1 MQLEVEQKFR
11 VAGFDE
17 IQQHLEELAC
27 TCGDSYQQIDRYF
40 AHPSRDFSVT
50 DEAFRVR
57 SASNSNWITYKGPRL
72 DTTTKSRREL
82 ELPLPAGATY
92 CDQFVS
98 LLELLGFRE
107 VAAVEKRRRKAFI
120 NWNDSQVEIS
130 LDEVL
135 HVGTYVELEI
145 MTDDSGFSAAKQCLN
160 ALAEQLGLT
169 QVERRSYLKLL
180 LESRQ
185 RATGSA

>member
-11 VAGFDE
+11 VAGFEE
-17 IQQHLEELAC
+17 IQQHLADLAC
-27 TCGDSYQQIDRYF
+27 TCSDRSQQIDRYF

-50 DEAFRVR
+50 DEAFRFR
-57 SASNSNWITYKGPRL
+57 CAGDSNWITYKGPRL

-82 ELPLPAGATY
+82 DLPLPDGPSY
-92 CDQFVS
+92 CDQFLS

-107 VAAVEKRRRKAFI
+107 VAAVEKQRRKAFI
-120 NWNDSQVEIS
+120 DWNGSQVEIS

-145 MTDDSGFSAAKQCLN
+145 MTEDSGFSAAKECLN
-160 ALAEQLGLT
+160 SLAKRLGLT
-169 QVERRSYLKLL
+169 QIERRSYLNLL

-185 RATGSA
+185 KGDR

>member
-17 IQQHLEELAC
+17 IQQHLEDLAC
-27 TCGDSYQQIDRYF
+27 PCSDRYQQIDRYF
-40 AHPSRDFSVT
+40 AHPSRDFSAT

-57 SASNSNWITYKGPRL
+57 SAGDSNWVTYKGPRV

-82 ELPLPAGATY
+82 ELPLPAGSSY
-92 CDQFVS
+92 CDQFLS

-107 VAAVEKRRRKAFI
+107 VAAVEKQRRKAFI
-120 NWNDSQVEIS
+120 DWNGSRVEIS

-145 MTDDSGFSAAKQCLN
+145 MTDDNGFNAAKECLN
-160 ALAEQLGLT
+160 SLAARMGLT
-169 QVERRSYLKLL
+169 QIERRSYLNLL
-180 LESRQ
+180 LESRS
-185 RATGSA
+185 R